1 MVNDRRRRPGV
12 ALALLLAGA
21 AVIAGCGAPAA
32 APPKAAE
39 ALRNCGADVPL
50 VPPERIFAAFQNGIE
65 AVYALG
71 AGDRVVGAAYLDN
84 RLPQDIA
91 SRFHPQEYFPEEYP
105 SREEVLR
112 LAPDL
117 VVSGFTGAVS
127 REGLGTRAEL
137 AALGANA
144 YVFRSFCPSV
154 DGAGQTSLAANDAS
168 LESVYADLSDLGR
181 LLGEPD
187 RATGIVERMRA
198 TVASTQERLAGVAE
212 RPRVAM
218 VNRPG
223 GSGPM
228 RVFGTGDVATTIIE
242 TAGGTQAFPE
252 IDGRM
257 KRVDTEAL
265 IAARPDVI
273 VVPSCCGADE
283 ELGAATRTIAELRAD
298 PALAQVPAVRDGR
311 LVPITFAEISPGIRN
326 ADAVATL
333 ARVLHPDRFGR

>member
-1 MVNDRRRRPGV
+1 MIGRSRPMTAAALV
-12 ALALLLAGA
+12 LALATVLAGCA
-21 AVIAGCGAPAA
+21 APAA
-32 APPKAAE
+32 PGQAAE
-39 ALRNCGADVPL
+39 SLRNCGADVPL
-50 VPPERIFAAFQNGIE
+50 VRPSRILAAFQNGIE

-84 RLPQDIA
+84 RLPPDIA
-91 SRFHPQEYFPEEYP
+91 AAFRPEAYFPEEYP

-144 YVFRSFCPSV
+144 YVFRSFCPST
-154 DGAGQTSLAANDAS
+154 DGAGQTSLAANDVS
-168 LESVYADLSDLGR
+168 LDSVYADLADLGR

-187 RATGIVERMRA
+187 RAAALVDRMRA
-198 TVASTQERLAGVAE
+198 TVASTRESVAGVAQ

-223 GSGPM
+223 GSGPL
-228 RVFGTGDVATTIIE
+228 RVFGTGDIATTIIE
-242 TAGGTQAFPE
+242 TAGGVQAFPE
-252 IDGRM
+252 VDGRM

-273 VVPSCCGADE
+273 VVPSCCGADQ
-283 ELGAATRTIAELRAD
+283 ELGAATALIAQLRAD

-311 LVPITFAEISPGIRN
+311 LVPVTFAEVSPGVRN
-326 ADAVATL
+326 ADAVAGL
-333 ARVLHPDRFGR
+333 ARALHPDRFGG

>member
-1 MVNDRRRRPGV
+1 VIHDRRRRPRV
-12 ALALLLAGA
+12 TLALLLAGT
-21 AVIAGCGAPAA
+21 AVVAGCGAPAA
-32 APPKAAE
+32 APPQAAE
-39 ALRNCGADVPL
+39 SLRNCGADVPITT
-50 VPPERIFAAFQNGIE
+50 PSRIFAAFQNGIE

-71 AGDRVVGAAYLDN
+71 AGDRVVGASYLDN
-84 RLPQDIA
+84 RLPPKIA
-91 SRFHPQEYFPEEYP
+91 AEFRPEAFYPEEYP

-127 REGLGTRAEL
+127 SEGLGTRAEL
-137 AALGANA
+137 A
-144 YVFRSFCPSV
+144 SFA
-154 DGAGQTSLAANDAS
+154 DGAGQASLAANDAS
-168 LESVYADLSDLGR
+168 LDSVYADLTDLGR
-181 LLGEPD
+181 LLGDPD
-187 RATGIVERMRA
+187 RATALVDRMRA
-198 TVASTQERLAGVAE
+198 TVASTQERLTGVRE

-223 GSGPM
+223 GTGPL

-242 TAGGTQAFPE
+242 TAGGAQAFPE
-252 IDGRM
+252 VDGRM
-257 KRVDTEAL
+257 KRVDTEGL

-311 LVPITFAEISPGIRN
+311 LVPITFAEISPGVRN
-326 ADAVATL
+326 ADAVANL
-333 ARVLHPDRFGR
+333 ARALHPDRFGG